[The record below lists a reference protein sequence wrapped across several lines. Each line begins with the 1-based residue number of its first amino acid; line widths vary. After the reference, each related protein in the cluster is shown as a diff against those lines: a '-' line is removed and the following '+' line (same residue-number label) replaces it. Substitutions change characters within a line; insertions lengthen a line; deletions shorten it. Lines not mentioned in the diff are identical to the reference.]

1 MSPTECGTPRP
12 ATSEAYFLAE
22 GPLWDP
28 VRERVLWVDILAG
41 TVQRGI
47 LTDDG
52 SIAVEE
58 VLPFPDTAGAVAVSA
73 AGEML
78 VAGRHR
84 LFRRGLDGTVIAG
97 DRLLAGDGRRFNDGQ
112 VDPAGRF
119 LVGTM
124 VKPGPSTEEQL
135 LRIERDGTVTVI
147 DDDLSL
153 SNGLAWSSDGRRF
166 FSVDTLTS
174 RIFVRTYD
182 PATGET
188 GPRELFAAVDGF
200 PDGFPDGIATDADD
214 HLWVAVWGGGCVLRF
229 SPDGALAGR
238 IDVPAPHTTSVA
250 FVGPA
255 LDTMVITTAREE
267 LSDADVA
274 RHTGSGRLF
283 TLRAGVTGLPPRLW
297 QGAGDAR

>member
-1 MSPTECGTPRP
+1 MSPTESGTPRP
-12 ATSEAYFLAE
+12 ATSAAYFLAE

-28 VRERVLWVDILAG
+28 VRERVLWVDIIAG

-47 LTDDG
+47 LNDDG
-52 SIAVEE
+52 TLTVEE
-58 VLPFPDTAGAVAVSA
+58 VVTFPDTAGAVAVSA
-73 AGEML
+73 AGELL

-84 LFRRGLDGTVIAG
+84 LFQRALDGTITAG
-97 DRLLAGDGRRFNDGQ
+97 DRLIRGDGRRFNDGQ

-119 LVGTM
+119 LVGTI
-124 VKPGPSTEEQL
+124 VKPGPSAEEQL

-153 SNGLAWSSDGRRF
+153 SNGLAWSRDGRRF

-174 RIFVRTYD
+174 RLFVREYD
-182 PATGET
+182 PATGGT
-188 GPRELFAAVDGF
+188 GPRELFATV
-200 PDGFPDGIATDADD
+200 DGFPDGIAMDADD
-214 HLWVAVWGGGCVLRF
+214 HVWVAVWGGGCVLRF
-229 SPDGALAGR
+229 SPDGALVGR

-267 LSDADVA
+267 LSDEDAA
-274 RHTGSGRLF
+274 RHPDSGRLF

-297 QGAGDAR
+297 RGPGDAR